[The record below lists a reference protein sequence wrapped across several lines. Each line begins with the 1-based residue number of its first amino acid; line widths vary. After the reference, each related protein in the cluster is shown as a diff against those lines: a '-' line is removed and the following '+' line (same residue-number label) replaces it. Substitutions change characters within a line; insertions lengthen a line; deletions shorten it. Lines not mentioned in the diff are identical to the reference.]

1 MEARGVS
8 VSFGLLL
15 GPSSFPLRHLV
26 QPSYKG
32 RGLAL
37 LQFDMSCLVAIPV
50 KTALFRWEMEEEW
63 VNWEE
68 AKGRF
73 RRSEGRGDR
82 VSCELDIIYEEKK

>member
-1 MEARGVS
+1 M
-8 VSFGLLL
+8 FG
-15 GPSSFPLRHLV
+15 
-26 QPSYKG
+26 
-32 RGLAL
+32 
-37 LQFDMSCLVAIPV
+37 V